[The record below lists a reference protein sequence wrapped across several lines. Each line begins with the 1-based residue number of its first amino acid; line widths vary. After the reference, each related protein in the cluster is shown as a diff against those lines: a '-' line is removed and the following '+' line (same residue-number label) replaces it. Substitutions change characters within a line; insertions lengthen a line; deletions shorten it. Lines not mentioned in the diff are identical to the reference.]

1 MSRATTQSLTGRNG
15 ANLANLGGRNQNT
28 PTHLPHHIRRM
39 KTLVFDKFI
48 GPLMR
53 NDWKSLE
60 QNHIVIDGIIER
72 IERYYKETRHE
83 DLKMYA
89 GLLRLVL
96 DMFAKNRFY
105 NAKGREGDNGT
116 TLAKLV
122 AMLPTLR
129 LRPEYEVYNLIL
141 GEPDENEYYDD
152 MVIARL
158 AELIKDEDMTI
169 DKIRLRIL

>member
-1 MSRATTQSLTGRNG
+1 MQTNQSITGRSGPNPSNLRGGNPGNG
-15 ANLANLGGRNQNT
+15 LQT
-28 PTHLPHHIRRM
+28 PHHVRRM

-72 IERYYKETRHE
+72 IEKYNKEAKHE
-83 DLKMYA
+83 ALEMYA
-89 GLLRLVL
+89 NLLRLVQ
-96 DMFAKNRFY
+96 DMFTKNRFY
-105 NAKGREGDNGT
+105 NAKGQEGDEGRT
-116 TLAKLV
+116 VAKVV

-152 MVIARL
+152 MVISRL
-158 AELIKDEDMTI
+158 AVLIKDEDMTI
-169 DKIRLRIL
+169 DKIREKIL